1 MSYLN
6 NPIVSDGT
14 ETPAPSGGMFDDL
27 IQQDKA
33 PAPQPVV
40 PQPQPSE
47 TFVGQAT
54 DTISG
59 LADQATTGATNLLQR
74 AQSLAPSVLGSDPA
88 AQAAN
93 EEILRRQQRQ

>member
-1 MSYLN
+1 MN
-6 NPIVSDGT
+6 TEIVGT
-14 ETPAPSGGMFDDL
+14 
-27 IQQDKA
+27 QQPTNQSA
-33 PAPQPVV
+33 YVPPEPLGPVVSQPVV

-59 LADQATTGATNLLQR
+59 LADRATTGATNLLQR